1 MKVLEHGFPDQK
13 RRGGFIGKMLGF
25 GRVVMLS
32 GEGKTKKVCCNSP
45 VLE

>member
-13 RRGGFIGKMLGF
+13 RRGGFIGKLLGF

-32 GEGKTKKVCCNSP
+32 GEGKKITDHRII
-45 VLE
+45 